1 MSDSGGKAF
10 RKGGC
15 VMNKFEIA
23 QAVAQFHN
31 VLTEVSVKG
40 EDVLRMRDVIMGMR
54 SLASTLTQEAN
65 EEANK
70 EAVEEV
76 NEG

>member
-1 MSDSGGKAF
+1 
-10 RKGGC
+10 
-15 VMNKFEIA
+15 MNKFEIA

-70 EAVEEV
+70 
-76 NEG
+76 

>member
-1 MSDSGGKAF
+1 M
-10 RKGGC
+10 
-15 VMNKFEIA
+15 
-23 QAVAQFHN
+23 
-31 VLTEVSVKG
+31 
-40 EDVLRMRDVIMGMR
+40 LRMRDVIMGMR

-76 NEG
+76 KEG

>member
-1 MSDSGGKAF
+1 
-10 RKGGC
+10 
-15 VMNKFEIA
+15 MNKFEIA
-23 QAVAQFHN
+23 QAIAQFHN

-70 EAVEEV
+70 KAVEEV
-76 NEG
+76 KEG